1 MLKELVLKNRSYR
14 RFRQDHAIPEAVLR
28 EMVDLARL
36 TASGANRQPLRYVLS
51 CDPVLNDRIFHC
63 LAWAGYLTSWR
74 GPAEGERPSAYIVM
88 AADPAAISGG
98 FVDPGIA
105 AQTILLGA
113 TERGLGGC
121 MLGSVKREELASL
134 LSLPAPLSVVLVIA
148 IGEPAET
155 VVLEPVLQGNIKY
168 WRDPA
173 GVHHVPKYSL
183 DEVIITPSRQET

>member
-1 MLKELVLKNRSYR
+1 MLKELVLKNRSCR
-14 RFRQDHAIPEAVLR
+14 RFRQDHIVTEDVLR
-28 EMVDLARL
+28 ELVDMARL

-51 CDPVLNDRIFHC
+51 CDPALNDKIFHC

-74 GPAEGERPSAYIVM
+74 GPADGERPSAYIVM
-88 AADPAAISGG
+88 LADPALISGG

-121 MLGSVKREELASL
+121 MLGSVKREELAEIL
-134 LSLPAPLSVVLVIA
+134 GLPSALSVVLVVALGI
-148 IGEPAET
+148 PAEA
-155 VVLEPVLQGNIKY
+155 VVLEPVVQGNIKY
-168 WRDPA
+168 WRDQT

-183 DEVIITPSRQET
+183 DEVIITPSK